1 MIQEKIIGVVHLL
14 PLPGTPHGIYSLST
28 VLDRA
33 LQDAR
38 ALKEGGVS
46 CVMIENFGDA
56 PFVRHKVEPHIVS
69 MMTLIA
75 KEIQQLGLTIGIN
88 VLRNDACAAMA
99 IATAVDAKL
108 IRVNVHTGAA
118 WTDQGLI
125 QGDAYKTLM
134 YRKQLSSEVSIMA
147 DVMVKHATP
156 AGTRTLLDAA
166 KDTVHRGGADAL
178 IVTGTATGATADLN
192 DLLTLRAALPNVK
205 LWVGSGVVPENV
217 QDVLSIADGAIVGTH
232 FHADADLSKPL
243 DAGRIRNFMDLL

>member
-1 MIQEKIIGVVHLL
+1 MVQEKIIGVVHLL
-14 PLPGTPHGIYSLST
+14 PLPGTPNGIYPFST
-28 VLDRA
+28 VLNRA
-33 LQDAR
+33 LQDAES
-38 ALKEGGVS
+38 LKEGGVS

-56 PFVRHKVEPHIVS
+56 PFVRNQVEPHIVA

-75 KEIQQLGLTIGIN
+75 KEVQRLGLTVGIN
-88 VLRNDACAAMA
+88 VLRNDATAAMA

-134 YRKQLSSEVSIMA
+134 YRKQLSSQVSIMA

-166 KDTVHRGGADAL
+166 KDTVYRGGADAL
-178 IVTGTATGATADLN
+178 IVTGTATGATANLN
-192 DLLTLRAALPNVK
+192 ELSTLREALPGVK
-205 LWVGSGVVPENV
+205 LWVGSGVVPDNV
-217 QDVLSIADGAIVGTH
+217 QSVLSIADGAIVGTY
-232 FHADADLSKPL
+232 FHANGDLSKPL
-243 DAGRIRNFMDLL
+243 DVERIRQFMRLV